1 MATEFKSIS
10 AETARK
16 LVDAGARMIDVRSER
31 DWAAGHVEGADR
43 VPRGQVDSHT
53 VGRADSVIAVCAD
66 GSKSKRTAKRLAK
79 AGYSAY
85 HLTGGLRAWDA
96 AGFPLRSTDGN
107 RPTIL

>member
-1 MATEFKSIS
+1 MGTKFKSVD
-10 AETARK
+10 AETAKK
-16 LVDAGARMIDVRSER
+16 LVDAGAHMIDVRTER
-31 DWAAGHVEGADR
+31 EWTAGHVEGADR
-43 VPRGQVDSHT
+43 VIRGQVGSHS

-85 HLTGGLRAWDA
+85 HLAGGLKAWDA
-96 AGFPLRSTDGN
+96 AGLPLRSGDGN